1 VDHRISECAGDPES
15 FRSHGFA
22 HEMGVGAANAYGDRA
37 QKVHVQAARRKLKNL
52 LKGVFCERAD
62 QRRLN
67 RSRSGGMRLARQEG
81 GCSKETSLVNVIED
95 LVVDAVCGFRNF
107 NAALAYQIKRISGF
121 TFAENDL
128 ACFFFQ
134 HANFRRDAL
143 DNVGINA
150 FEKPIIAKSL
160 DRSAPCGRFHPIKIN
175 SRSMSRPAD
184 SYQFGRTSGCPERPG

>member
-1 VDHRISECAGDPES
+1 
-15 FRSHGFA
+15 
-22 HEMGVGAANAYGDRA
+22 
-37 QKVHVQAARRKLKNL
+37 
-52 LKGVFCERAD
+52 
-62 QRRLN
+62 
-67 RSRSGGMRLARQEG
+67 MRLARQQRS
-81 GCSKETSLVNVIED
+81 CAKEISLINVVED
-95 LVVDAVCGFRNF
+95 LAVDAACRLRNF
-107 NAALAYQIKRISGF
+107 NAALPYQVERIARFAFTKNYFTGF
-121 TFAENDL
+121 L
-128 ACFFFQ
+128 SQ